1 MRTSEKERA
10 LTQNPLMGG
19 IDLLES
25 NSIYISVHENQKN
38 YQSTFSLLMHVLHP
52 VLCMLNSV
60 SSSLGKRMSIHCL
73 SWNVLPQQVF
83 CTPRR
88 RGTKSLLWQICRSSG
103 GIFSNTSLPSALGL
117 GEKSKIKIKTWALG
131 FP

>member
-60 SSSLGKRMSIHCL
+60 SSSL
-73 SWNVLPQQVF
+73 
-83 CTPRR
+83 
-88 RGTKSLLWQICRSSG
+88 
-103 GIFSNTSLPSALGL
+103 
-117 GEKSKIKIKTWALG
+117 
-131 FP
+131 